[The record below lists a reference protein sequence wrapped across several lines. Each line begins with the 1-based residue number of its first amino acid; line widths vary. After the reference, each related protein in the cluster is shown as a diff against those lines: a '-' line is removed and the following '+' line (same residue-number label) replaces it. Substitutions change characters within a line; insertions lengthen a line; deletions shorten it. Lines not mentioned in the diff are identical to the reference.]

1 MDCVICP
8 LSQADQ
14 WANLQIDVCDKIEAV
29 DSTIMNLIANGND
42 FSCSML
48 LLPSDE
54 ETPFEET
61 PFGEI
66 TLPQSLKD
74 KNFKASY
81 LARIGLELG
90 LEWSHKMRIEAN
102 AHQ

>member
-1 MDCVICP
+1 M
-8 LSQADQ
+8 LSFACEV
-14 WANLQIDVCDKIEAV
+14 DVCDKIEVV
-29 DSTIMNLIANGND
+29 DSTIIDLIANGND

-54 ETPFEET
+54 GTPFEEA

-66 TLPQSLKD
+66 TLPQSMKD
-74 KNFKASY
+74 TKIKASC